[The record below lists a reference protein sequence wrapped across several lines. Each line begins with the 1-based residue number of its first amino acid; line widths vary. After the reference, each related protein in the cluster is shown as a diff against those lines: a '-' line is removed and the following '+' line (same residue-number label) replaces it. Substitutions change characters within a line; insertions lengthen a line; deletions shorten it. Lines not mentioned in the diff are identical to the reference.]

1 MLKSFI
7 NITLRNMVRQKG
19 FSFINIFGLAI
30 GMAVVIL
37 IALFIRNEMSYD
49 KFHEK
54 YDRIFR
60 LVGDNPAD
68 KDSFA
73 GIPAPLGPA
82 MKENFPDIVDYVRLI
97 DTSGVIKYK
106 EKVFY
111 EDRILMADNSIFA
124 VFTFPLIKGDPKT
137 ALENKD
143 SIVITESMA
152 KKYFPG
158 EEPMGKILN
167 LNDRSD
173 LKITG
178 VTADVPINSHFHF
191 DFIIPFKRLG
201 KLDSWGAWNYFTYLL
216 MHESI
221 SPGRLKEKFE
231 NWAKQFDNK
240 NYFSSLSF
248 KHIYYQPITRIH
260 FQYNRY
266 NMEPAF
272 DGKYIRVFGAIALV
286 ILILACINFMN
297 LSTARASGRAKE
309 IGIKKVVGASQLK
322 LIKQFIGESLLLA
335 FIAHMIAVILVQLV
349 LPVFNNFSARN
360 LSIDY
365 SDPVFILGILGLI
378 LFTGVISGFYP
389 AFVLSSFKVANVLK
403 SRTDGGTRSL
413 ARDILVVF
421 QFTMAIV
428 LMIGT
433 IIIFRQL
440 NFLRNTNLGFNM
452 KDVINIPLKSR
463 DVMENASILKK
474 EFLRIPGVEN
484 ASANGYL
491 PTNMNWHQSVWWEGQ
506 QESERASMWVI
517 SIDRDFM
524 DTLQIKMIE
533 GKDYIKKFTFGG
545 DNTYAYVLNE
555 AAVKHIGWKSAL
567 GNAFSIYGQEM
578 RGSIVGVTEDFH
590 FRSLHHSIDP
600 CAMIMYDDYGK
611 HISLRINTPEPKATI
626 NALKNKWKELVPHIE
641 FDYYFLEDNYNKLY
655 RAEIKSGQLIIYF
668 TILGIFIACLGLF
681 GLASFLARQK
691 TKEIGIRKV
700 FGASVSTITRSLTGK
715 FVRLVILANLLSW
728 PIAYFVLNNWLQ
740 NFAYRI
746 DINIWAFL
754 LAAALSFMI
763 SLFTVSYQSIKAAM
777 TNPIDTLRYE

>member
-1 MLKSFI
+1 MLKNFI
-7 NITLRNMVRQKG
+7 KITLRNILRQKG

-37 IALFIRNEMSYD
+37 IALFIRNELSYD

-60 LVGDNPAD
+60 LISDNPAD

-73 GIPAPLGPA
+73 GTPAPLGPA

-97 DTSGVIKYK
+97 DTSGVFKYK
-106 EKVFY
+106 DKVFY

-124 VFTFPLIKGDPKT
+124 VFTFPLIKGDPQT

-143 SIVITESMA
+143 SIVITQSMA

-167 LNDRSD
+167 LNDRAD

-178 VTADVPINSHFHF
+178 VTADVPVNSHFHF
-191 DFIIPFKRLG
+191 DFIIPFKRLRN
-201 KLDSWGAWNYFTYLL
+201 LDSWGAWNYFTYLL

-260 FQYNRY
+260 FQYNRK

-272 DGKYIRVFGAIALV
+272 DGNYIRVFGAIALV

-335 FIAHMIAVILVQLV
+335 FIAHMIAVILVRLV

-365 SDPVFILGILGLI
+365 SDPVFVLGILGLI
-378 LFTGVISGFYP
+378 LFTGVLSGCYP
-389 AFVLSSFKVANVLK
+389 AFVLSSFKVTNVLK
-403 SRTDGGTRSL
+403 SQTDGGTRSL

-421 QFTMAIV
+421 QFTIAIV

-452 KDVINIPLKSR
+452 KDVINIPLRSR
-463 DVMENASILKK
+463 DLMEKASILKK
-474 EFLRIPGVEN
+474 EFLQVPGVES

-491 PTNMNWHQSVWWEGQ
+491 PTSMNWHQSVWWEGK

-533 GKDYIKKFTFGG
+533 GKDYVKKFSSGG
-545 DNTYAYVLNE
+545 DNAHAYVLNE
-555 AAVKHIGWKSAL
+555 SAVKHIGWKSAL

-578 RGSIVGVTEDFH
+578 RGPIVGVTEDFH
-590 FRSLHHSIDP
+590 FRSLHHRIDP
-600 CAMIMYDDYGK
+600 CAMIVLNEYGSCM
-611 HISLRINTPEPKATI
+611 SLRINTPHPKATI
-626 NALKNKWKELVPHIE
+626 NALKNKWKELVPNLE

-668 TILGIFIACLGLF
+668 TLLCIFIACLGLF

-700 FGASVSTITRSLTGK
+700 FGASVSIITRSLTGK

-754 LAAALSFMI
+754 LAAVLSFMI
-763 SLFTVSYQSIKAAM
+763 SMFTVSYQSIKAAM

>member
-1 MLKSFI
+1 MLKNFI
-7 NITLRNMVRQKG
+7 KFTLRNIMGQKG

-37 IALFIRNEMSYD
+37 IALFIRNELSYD

-54 YDRIFR
+54 HNRIFR

-68 KDSFA
+68 KNSFA
-73 GIPAPLGPA
+73 GTPAPLGPA

-97 DTSGVIKYK
+97 DISGVIKYK
-106 EKVFY
+106 DRMFY
-111 EDRILMADNSIFA
+111 ENRILMADNSIFA
-124 VFTFPLIKGDPKT
+124 IFTFPLIKGDPKT

-167 LNDRSD
+167 LNDQSD
-173 LKITG
+173 LKVTG
-178 VTADVPINSHFHF
+178 VTADVPVNSHFHF
-191 DFIIPFKRLG
+191 DFIIPFKRIGNLEN
-201 KLDSWGAWNYFTYLL
+201 WGAWNYFTYLL
-216 MHESI
+216 LHESI
-221 SPGRLKEKFE
+221 SPKRLKEKFDD
-231 NWAKQFDNK
+231 WAKQFDHK
-240 NYFSSLSF
+240 KTFSGLSF
-248 KHIYYQPITRIH
+248 KHIYYQPITRVH
-260 FQYNRY
+260 FQYNRK

-272 DGKYIRVFGAIALV
+272 DGKYIPIFGAIALV

-309 IGIKKVVGASQLK
+309 IGVKKVVGASQLK

-335 FIAHMIAVILVQLV
+335 FIAHMIAMILVQLV

-365 SDPVFILGILGLI
+365 SDPAFVLGILGLI
-378 LFTGVISGFYP
+378 MFTGVLSGCYP
-389 AFVLSSFKVANVLK
+389 AFVLSSFKVTNVLK
-403 SRTDGGTRSL
+403 SGIEGGNRSL
-413 ARDILVVF
+413 SRDILVVF
-421 QFTMAIV
+421 QFTIAIV

-463 DVMENASILKK
+463 DLMKKASILKK
-474 EFLRIPGVEN
+474 EFLRVPGVES
-484 ASANGYL
+484 ASTNGYS

-533 GKDYIKKFTFGG
+533 GKDYVKKFEFSG
-545 DNTYAYVLNE
+545 DYAYVLNE
-555 AAVKHIGWKSAL
+555 SAVKHIGWKSAL

-590 FRSLHHSIDP
+590 FRSLHHRIDP
-600 CAMIMYDDYGK
+600 CAMIVQDDYGR
-611 HISLRINTPEPKATI
+611 HISLKINSPDPKATL
-626 NALKNKWKELVPHIE
+626 NALKNKWKELVPHLE
-641 FDYYFLEDNYNKLY
+641 FDYYFLDDNFNKLY
-655 RAEIKSGQLIIYF
+655 RSETKSGQLIIYF
-668 TILGIFIACLGLF
+668 TLLCIFIACLGLF

-700 FGASVSTITRSLTGK
+700 FGASVSIITRSLTGK
-715 FVRLVILANLLSW
+715 FIRLVILANLLSW
-728 PIAYFVLNNWLQ
+728 PIAFFVLNNWLQ
-740 NFAYRI
+740 NFSYRI

-754 LAAALSFMI
+754 LAALLSFII

-777 TNPIDTLRYE
+777 TNPINSLRYE

>member
-1 MLKSFI
+1 MLKNFI
-7 NITLRNMVRQKG
+7 NITLRNILRQKG
-19 FSFINIFGLAI
+19 FSFINIFGLAM

-37 IALFIRNEMSYD
+37 IALFIRNELSYD

-60 LVGDNPAD
+60 LVADNPAD

-73 GIPAPLGPA
+73 GTPAPLGPA
-82 MKENFPDIVDYVRLI
+82 MKENFPDVVDYVRLE
-97 DTSGVIKYK
+97 DTTAVIKYK
-106 EKVFY
+106 DKIFY
-111 EDRILMADNSIFA
+111 ENRVIMADNSLFT
-124 VFTFPLIKGDPKT
+124 VFTFPLIKGDPKA

-173 LKITG
+173 LKVTG
-178 VTADVPINSHFHF
+178 VTADVPVNSHFHF
-191 DFIIPFKRLG
+191 DFLIPFKRIRN
-201 KLDSWGAWNYFTYLL
+201 LDNWGAWNYFTYLL
-216 MHESI
+216 LHESI
-221 SPGRLKEKFE
+221 SPGELKEKFE
-231 NWAKQFDNK
+231 NWATQFDHK
-240 NYFSSLSF
+240 KTFGSLSF

-266 NMEPAF
+266 NLEPAF
-272 DGKYIRVFGAIALV
+272 EGKYIWIFGAIALV

-309 IGIKKVVGASQLK
+309 IGVKKVVGASQLK

-335 FIAHMIAVILVQLV
+335 FIAHMISVIMVQLV
-349 LPVFNNFSARN
+349 LPVFNNFSTRN
-360 LSIDY
+360 LSINY
-365 SDPVFILGILGLI
+365 LDPVFVLGILGLI
-378 LFTGVISGFYP
+378 LFTGVLSGCYP
-389 AFVLSSFKVANVLK
+389 AFMLSSFKITNVLK
-403 SRTDGGTRSL
+403 RGTDSGNRSL

-421 QFTMAIV
+421 QFSIAIV

-433 IIIFRQL
+433 IIIFWQL
-440 NFLRNTNLGFNM
+440 NFLRNTNLGFNIN
-452 KDVINIPLKSR
+452 DVINIPLRSR
-463 DVMENASILKK
+463 DLMGKASILKK
-474 EFLRIPGVEN
+474 EFLRVPGVQSV
-484 ASANGYL
+484 SANGYI
-491 PTNMNWHQSVWWEGQ
+491 PTSMNWHQSVWWEGQ
-506 QESERASMWVI
+506 QEPERTSMWVI

-533 GKDYIKKFTFGG
+533 GKDYVKKFKFSG
-545 DNTYAYVLNE
+545 DLAYVLNE
-555 AAVKHIGWKSAL
+555 SAVKKIGWKSAL
-567 GNAFSIYGQEM
+567 GNAFSIYGQKK
-578 RGSIVGVTEDFH
+578 RGSIVGVTGDFH
-590 FRSLHHSIDP
+590 FRSLHHHIDP
-600 CAMIMYDDYGK
+600 CAMIVQDEIGK
-611 HISLRINTPEPKATI
+611 HISLRINVLHPKATI
-626 NALKNKWKELVPHIE
+626 NALKNKWKELVPNLE

-655 RAEIKSGQLIIYF
+655 RTEIKSGQLIIYF
-668 TILGIFIACLGLF
+668 TLLCIFIACLGLF

-700 FGASVSTITRSLTGK
+700 FGASVSTITRGLTGK
-715 FVRLVILANLLSW
+715 FLRLVCVANLLSW
-728 PIAYFVLNNWLQ
+728 PIAFFVLNNWLQ

-754 LAAALSFMI
+754 LATLLSFII

-777 TNPIDTLRYE
+777 TNPINTLRYE

>member
-7 NITLRNMVRQKG
+7 NITLRNMVKQKG

-54 YDRIFR
+54 HDRIFR
-60 LVGDNPAD
+60 LVSNNPAD
-68 KDSFA
+68 KNSFA
-73 GIPAPLGPA
+73 GTPAPLGPA
-82 MKENFPDIVDYVRLI
+82 MKENFPDIDDYVRLI
-97 DTSGVIKYK
+97 DISGVIKYK
-106 EKVFY
+106 DKLFY
-111 EDRILMADNSIFA
+111 ENRILMADNSIFA

-137 ALENKD
+137 ALANND

-167 LNDRSD
+167 LDDQSD
-173 LKITG
+173 LKVTG
-178 VTADVPINSHFHF
+178 VTADVPVNSHFHF
-191 DFIIPFKRLG
+191 DFIISFKRIG
-201 KLDSWGAWNYFTYLL
+201 SLDNWGAWNYFTYLL
-216 MHESI
+216 LHESI
-221 SPGRLKEKFE
+221 TPGRLKEKFE
-231 NWAKQFDNK
+231 TWAKQFDNK

-266 NMEPAF
+266 NMEPTF
-272 DGKYIRVFGAIALV
+272 DGKYIRIFGAIALV

-309 IGIKKVVGASQLK
+309 IGVKKVVGASQLK

-335 FIAHMIAVILVQLV
+335 FIAHMIAVLLVQLV

-365 SDPVFILGILGLI
+365 SDPMFVLGILGLI

-389 AFVLSSFKVANVLK
+389 AFVLSSFKVTTVLK

-413 ARDILVVF
+413 ARDMLVVF
-421 QFTMAIV
+421 QFTIAIV

-433 IIIFRQL
+433 IIILRQL

-463 DVMENASILKK
+463 DLMKKASILKK
-474 EFLRIPGVEN
+474 EFLRVPGVESV
-484 ASANGYL
+484 SANGYL
-491 PTNMNWHQSVWWEGQ
+491 PTSMNRNQSAWWEGQ
-506 QESERASMWVI
+506 LKSEKTTMWVI

-533 GKDYIKKFTFGG
+533 GKDFIKRFKSSG
-545 DNTYAYVLNE
+545 DNAYVLNE
-555 AAVKHIGWKSAL
+555 SAVKHIGWKSAL
-567 GNAFSIYGQEM
+567 GKAFSIYGQER
-578 RGSIVGVTEDFH
+578 RGLIVGVTGDFH

-600 CAMIMYDDYGK
+600 CAMIVYDEYGS
-611 HISLRINTPEPKATI
+611 HLSLRINTPHPKATI
-626 NALKNKWKELVPHIE
+626 NALKNKWKELVPNLE

-655 RAEIKSGQLIIYF
+655 RTEIKSGQLIIYF
-668 TILGIFIACLGLF
+668 TLLCIFIACLGLF
-681 GLASFLARQK
+681 GLSSFLARQK

-700 FGASVSTITRSLTGK
+700 FGASVSIITRSLTGK
-715 FVRLVILANLLSW
+715 FIRLVIVSNLLSW
-728 PIAYFVLNNWLQ
+728 PIAYFILNNWLQ

-754 LAAALSFMI
+754 LATVLSFMI

-777 TNPIDTLRYE
+777 TNPINTLRYE